1 MNKLSQFFGAASVA
15 IAATMAAPHAGAVE
29 PVRIGMSMAKTG
41 DFAPA
46 GVGQLNAYQLWADRV
61 NAAGGLNV
69 AGTKRPVQLV
79 VYDDQSDP
87 GKAAAIY
94 EKLITSDKVDL
105 LLSPWGSPAH
115 FAVVGVLERY
125 KFPMVG
131 SSAASLQIRSIKAK
145 NIWFPTSAIPDV
157 LGAELARMMKAQG
170 VKTAAISTI
179 QLPFPQEIKRF
190 LVPAAEKEG
199 IKIVYNQEYSPGIKD
214 MTGNLSAIKRAAP
227 DAVIA
232 LSYPQDSILYLK
244 QAREQNIVAPF
255 QFVAIGPSTAFFS
268 KMFGANL
275 DNIVTLGHWSP
286 HQKAWPKAMPFFE
299 AYSAKYG
306 EAPDYLDVSLAWV
319 SCEIL
324 EQAVAKAGLDK
335 DKLRA
340 TIASTTFDTINGP
353 VAFDGVQNKLTPAMF
368 LQFQQGGK
376 GQIVY
381 PANLQTAPFQKKTG
395 WQK

>member
-1 MNKLSQFFGAASVA
+1 MKTLLTYLR
-15 IAATMAAPHAGAVE
+15 AATAGVALAAAAVAGWAAE

-41 DFAPA
+41 DFAAA
-46 GVGQLNAYQLWADRV
+46 GAGQLNAYQLWADQL

-69 AGTKRPVQLV
+69 AGTRRPVELV

-145 NIWFPTSAIPDV
+145 NIWFPTSAIPDA
-157 LGAELARMMKAQG
+157 LGNELAKMMQAQG
-170 VKTAAISTI
+170 VKTAAVSTI
-179 QLPFPQEIKRF
+179 QLPFAQEIKRY
-190 LVPAAEKEG
+190 LVPALEKTG
-199 IKIVYNQEYSPGIKD
+199 IKLVYNQEYAPGIKD
-214 MTGNLSAIKRAAP
+214 MTGSLAAIKRAAP
-227 DAVIA
+227 DAVVS
-232 LSYPQDSILYLK
+232 LSYPQDSMLYMK
-244 QAREQNIVAPF
+244 QAREQNIQAPF
-255 QFVAIGPSTAFFS
+255 QFVAIGPSIAFFA

-275 DNIVTLGHWSP
+275 DGIVTLGHWSP
-286 HQKAWPKAMPFFE
+286 HQKAWPKARPFFD

-306 EAPDYLDVSLAWV
+306 EAPDYLDVALAWM

-340 TIASTTFDTINGP
+340 AIAGGTFDTIDGP
-353 VAFDGVQNKLTPAMF
+353 VAFDGVQNRLTPAMF
-368 LQFQQGGK
+368 LQFQQGA

-381 PANLQTAPFQKKTG
+381 PPAQQTAPFAPKAG

>member
-1 MNKLSQFFGAASVA
+1 MTLWNQLRTAVATAALALSATAWAA
-15 IAATMAAPHAGAVE
+15 G

-41 DFAPA
+41 DFAAA
-46 GVGQLNAYQLWADRV
+46 GAGQLNAYQLWADQV

-69 AGTKRPVQLV
+69 AGTKRPVELV

-87 GKAAAIY
+87 GKSAAIY
-94 EKLITSDKVDL
+94 EKLITNDKVDL

-115 FAVVGVLERY
+115 FATVGVLERY

-157 LGAELARMMKAQG
+157 LGAELAKAMQAQG
-170 VKTAAISTI
+170 VKTAAVSTI

-190 LVPAAEKEG
+190 LVPAMEKAG
-199 IKIVYNQEYSPGIKD
+199 IKVVYNQEYAPGIKD
-214 MTGNLSAIKRAAP
+214 MTSSLVAIKRAAP
-227 DAVIA
+227 DAVIS
-232 LSYPQDSILYLK
+232 LSYPQDSILYMK
-244 QAREQNIVAPF
+244 QAREQDIKAPF
-255 QFVAIGPSTAFFS
+255 QFVAVGPSIAFFS
-268 KMFGANL
+268 KMFGPNL
-275 DNIVTLGHWSP
+275 DGIVTLGHWSP
-286 HQKAWPKAMPFFE
+286 QQKAWPKAKPFFD
-299 AYSAKYG
+299 AYTAKFK
-306 EAPDYLDVSLAWV
+306 EAPDYLDVALAYM

-335 DKLRA
+335 DKLREA
-340 TIASTTFDTINGP
+340 ISTSTFDTIDGP

-368 LQFQQGGK
+368 LQFQEGQA
-376 GQIVY
+376 QIVY
-381 PANLQTAPFQKKTG
+381 PPAAQTAKFAPKAG

>member
-15 IAATMAAPHAGAVE
+15 IAATMAAPLASAAE
-29 PVRIGMSMAKTG
+29 PVRIGLSMAKTG

-69 AGTKRPVQLV
+69 AGIKRPVQLV

-131 SSAASLQIRSIKAK
+131 SSAASQQIRSIKAK
-145 NIWFPTSAIPDV
+145 NIWFPTSAIPDM
-157 LGAELARMMKAQG
+157 LGADLAKMMKAQG

-190 LVPAAEKEG
+190 LVPATEKEG

-214 MTGNLSAIKRAAP
+214 MTGSLAAIKRAAP
-227 DAVIA
+227 DAVIS

-255 QFVAIGPSTAFFS
+255 QFVAIGPSTAFFG
-268 KMFGANL
+268 KMFGANM

-286 HQKAWPKAMPFFE
+286 YQKAWPKAM
-299 AYSAKYG
+299 
-306 EAPDYLDVSLAWV
+306 AP
-319 SCEIL
+319 
-324 EQAVAKAGLDK
+324 
-335 DKLRA
+335 
-340 TIASTTFDTINGP
+340 GP
-353 VAFDGVQNKLTPAMF
+353 GP
-368 LQFQQGGK
+368 
-376 GQIVY
+376 
-381 PANLQTAPFQKKTG
+381 
-395 WQK
+395 